1 MARLIQL
8 AIVSACLILFVLWE
22 FRAFSHFSSL
32 SQTIQGFA
40 GRKGQYG
47 IYVHDDGKSEALL
60 RDSMH
65 SPPQQSLRDKFSVI
79 IVTHNEPLLNKT

>member
-8 AIVSACLILFVLWE
+8 VIVSACLVLFILWE
-22 FRAFSHFSSL
+22 FRVFSRISSL
-32 SQTIQGFA
+32 SQAIQGFA

-47 IYVHDDGKSEALL
+47 IFVHDDGKSEALL
-60 RDSMH
+60 RGSMH

-79 IVTHNEPLLNKT
+79 IVTHNEPLLSQT